1 MNRMNKIIHLGL
13 LLCLLGT
20 GGKGLGSENKKKLNY
35 FFKGKISR
43 TVLENYLARSATVAS
58 LLHVTLD
65 DDLRMM
71 QNTGVKFAGRVI
83 WMWGGESKIDALI
96 DKGIPFVK
104 RIHAM
109 DPDIILQGAIFEII
123 TTDVNNVPIPASVF
137 EEFNLAPENRNFN
150 YEKMIYPFGHRVNH
164 WDKDASVPD
173 MSRTETKMWFFYVA
187 KRWID
192 LGLEAIHFGQVEI
205 MDDRDRKRVHWRD
218 VIARIRS
225 YAMKHARRN
234 IVLCDAHVPSGGIV
248 HDGKLMFDLHSFP
261 SRPKS
266 LKGKPHKAILE
277 KGFSDS
283 IYGRSAGGLTPSGW
297 SCESLPYIVEIDNFG
312 SSDHAGEYR
321 ESDKIH
327 VWGWDEINWFINQP
341 ESYRNEWL
349 EYAYRWVRE
358 NDPNGYFQLPLRR
371 FQHYSASMHDPKGKR
386 QEETIKKIWRSISY

>member
-20 GGKGLGSENKKKLNY
+20 GGKGLGSENKKKPNY

-43 TVLENYLARSATVAS
+43 TILENYLARSATVAS
-58 LLHVTLD
+58 LLHLTLD

-109 DPDIILQGAIFEII
+109 GPDIILQGAIFEII

-266 LKGKPHKAILE
+266 LKGQPYKAILE

-386 QEETIKKIWRSISY
+386 QEKTIKKIWRSISY

>member
-1 MNRMNKIIHLGL
+1 MNWMNKILLCGL
-13 LLCLLGT
+13 LLCLIGA
-20 GGKGLGSENKKKLNY
+20 GVKGLGNENKKKPSYL
-35 FFKGKISR
+35 FKGKISR

-58 LLHVTLD
+58 LLHLTLD

-83 WMWGGESKIDALI
+83 WMWGGESKIDSLI
-96 DKGIPFVK
+96 DKGTPFVK
-104 RIHAM
+104 RIHQM

-123 TTDVNNVPIPASVF
+123 TTDVNNVPIPAAVF
-137 EEFNLAPENRNFN
+137 TEFKLTPENRNFN
-150 YEKMIYPFGHRVNH
+150 YKKMIYPFGHRVNH
-164 WDKDASVPD
+164 WNKGSSVPD
-173 MSRTETKMWFFYVA
+173 MSRPETKMWFFYVA

-192 LGLEAIHFGQVEI
+192 MGVEAIHFGQVEI
-205 MDDRDRKRVHWRD
+205 MDDRDRKRFHWRD

-225 YAMKHARRN
+225 YAKEHARRN
-234 IVLCDAHVPSGGIV
+234 VVICDAHVPSGGIL

-266 LKGKPHKAILE
+266 LKGHPHKAILE

-312 SSDHAGEYR
+312 NSDHAGQYR

-349 EYAYRWVRE
+349 EYAYSWVRE

-371 FQHYSASMHDPKGKR
+371 FEHYSASMSSPKGKK
-386 QEETIKKIWRSISY
+386 QEEVIKKIWASLID

>member
-20 GGKGLGSENKKKLNY
+20 GGKGLGSENKKKPNY

-58 LLHVTLD
+58 LLHLTLD

-71 QNTGVKFAGRVI
+71 HNTGVKFAGRVI

>member
-20 GGKGLGSENKKKLNY
+20 GGKGLGSENKKKPNY

-58 LLHVTLD
+58 LLHLTLD

-266 LKGKPHKAILE
+266 LKGQPYKAILE

>member
-58 LLHVTLD
+58 LLHLTLD

-104 RIHAM
+104 QIHAM

>member
-1 MNRMNKIIHLGL
+1 MNKIIHLGL

-20 GGKGLGSENKKKLNY
+20 GGKGLGSENKKKPNY
-35 FFKGKISR
+35 FFKWKISR

-58 LLHVTLD
+58 LLHLTLD

-71 QNTGVKFAGRVI
+71 QNTGVKYAGRVI

>member
-20 GGKGLGSENKKKLNY
+20 GGKGLGSENKKKPNY

-43 TVLENYLARSATVAS
+43 TILENYLARSATVAS
-58 LLHVTLD
+58 LLHLTLD

-266 LKGKPHKAILE
+266 LKGQPYKAILE